1 MLTAMIERN
10 KDMEN
15 INDNLDTLTGQNTS
29 TEAVDERFL
38 REAIEKLVVLNKVN
52 KFPPSILLDILQSL
66 SGLPNAEKLR
76 KAWSEALLTPQA
88 KMESYIR
95 SEATT
100 IDLHITEI
108 PITAP
113 NLALILTN
121 LTKLATELWLM
132 GKRRFADLAE
142 YTQTHDVRFSNEVGI
157 TIPWI
162 TYNSP
167 LNFGLQLAQ
176 IVPGLADA
184 FMTIVNGLTQRS
196 VVKEKLELENQA
208 TEQQIE
214 EARQKAYNEQRAAD
228 INLKMMEV
236 ELRLRQWEAYNKIG
250 ATTDIETGI
259 TIMLPIEDEATKSI
273 LSQLALPTVLQLSNT
288 KGLELD
294 LGIQTFQKDIPQEDA
309 GQ

>member
-1 MLTAMIERN
+1 
-10 KDMEN
+10 
-15 INDNLDTLTGQNTS
+15 
-29 TEAVDERFL
+29 
-38 REAIEKLVVLNKVN
+38 
-52 KFPPSILLDILQSL
+52 
-66 SGLPNAEKLR
+66 
-76 KAWSEALLTPQA
+76 
-88 KMESYIR
+88 
-95 SEATT
+95 
-100 IDLHITEI
+100 
-108 PITAP
+108 
-113 NLALILTN
+113 
-121 LTKLATELWLM
+121 M

-196 VVKEKLELENQA
+196 VVKEK
-208 TEQQIE
+208 E

-236 ELRLRQWEAYNKIG
+236 ELRLRQWEAYYKIG